1 MILAEHVIEKLIQIE
16 SDVHYSELPPPDQ
29 EPFILVDRQS
39 PVIISAPHGAMTY
52 RNNGREIW
60 HEEDEYTAG
69 MALLLAELCKVSVIA
84 TIWRTAD
91 SDPNEHSK
99 DQSGYKKKL
108 DALFENG
115 DVHWL
120 IDLHG
125 AGKKSRNLADT
136 QLVDLGIG
144 KCDDYLPIEATAY
157 FRKQIENYLGQG
169 VTSREGKNGFPASD
183 PNRIAAF
190 AKSYPNVYSV
200 QVEMKPKV
208 RIPRRRVDAS
218 MFTKSI
224 EDGGGPY
231 SAPAHHVVGMMQ
243 AIVDF
248 IEYLKGDNYHER

>member
-16 SDVHYSELPPPDQ
+16 SGVHYSELPPPGR
-29 EPFILVDRQS
+29 EPFVLIDRQS

-52 RNNGREIW
+52 RNNGGEIW

-91 SDPNEHSK
+91 SDPNEHPI
-99 DQSGYKKKL
+99 DRSGYKKKL
-108 DALFENG
+108 HTLLEKG

-125 AGKKSRNLADT
+125 SGEKSRYLDES
-136 QLVDLGIG
+136 QWIDLGLG
-144 KCDDYLPIEATAY
+144 RTNDYLPVEVAAY
-157 FRKQIENYLGQG
+157 FRKRIDNYLRQG
-169 VTSREGKNGFPASD
+169 VTLRGNKNGFPASD

-190 AKSYPNVYSV
+190 AKSYPSVHSV
-200 QVEMKPKV
+200 QVEMKPTV
-208 RIPRRRVDAS
+208 RIPRRRIDAS
-218 MFTKSI
+218 MFAKSI
-224 EDGGGPY
+224 EEGGGPY
-231 SAPAHHVVGMMQ
+231 SAPPSHVISMMQ

-248 IEYLKGDNYHER
+248 IDYLKGVKLK